1 MEKAGLFAQRLL
13 VTPVNAKDYLPNTV
27 WSRRLDRLADHIGR
41 GVSYVW
47 LLLLGVIVINV
58 FMRYILN
65 EGRIELEELQ
75 WHLYAVGFL
84 LGLGYAY
91 QADAHIRVDVLHE
104 HFSHRVKAW
113 IELYGIVLLLLPFI
127 ALILIYSMP
136 FVASSYAVAEVSA
149 SPGGLPLRWLIKA
162 ALPLGFGLLLL
173 TVISRLLR
181 VWHLLFLETPS
192 AAQGGARA
200 GQ

>member
-13 VTPVNAKDYLPNTV
+13 VTPVNAKDYLPDTV

-58 FMRYILN
+58 LMRYVLN

-104 HFSHRVKAW
+104 HFGHRVKAW
-113 IELYGIVLLLLPFI
+113 IELYGIILLLLPFI

-136 FVASSYAVAEVSA
+136 FVTSSYAVAEVSA

-181 VWHLLFLETPS
+181 VWHFLFLERPG
-192 AAQGGARA
+192 AAQGDTHA